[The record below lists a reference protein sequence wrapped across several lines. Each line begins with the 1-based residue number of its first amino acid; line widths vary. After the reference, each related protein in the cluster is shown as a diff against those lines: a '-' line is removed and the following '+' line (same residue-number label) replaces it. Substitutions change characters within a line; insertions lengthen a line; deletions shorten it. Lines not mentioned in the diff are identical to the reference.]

1 MISIE
6 RMASA
11 VTLDNSV
18 IGEVPTGVP
27 NGVLV
32 IFTTL
37 SPYVAGTLKVH
48 RDQLTMQPTVD
59 FTETDAD
66 AGTFTMTSAPVTG
79 EVIWCEYIKQ

>member
-11 VTLDNSV
+11 VTLDNSI

-27 NGVLV
+27 NGILV

-48 RDQLTMQPTVD
+48 RDQLTMQPSVD
-59 FTETDAD
+59 FTETDVD

-79 EVIWCEYIKQ
+79 EVVWCDYIKQ

>member
-11 VTLDNSV
+11 VTLDNSI

-27 NGVLV
+27 NGILA

-48 RDQLTMQPTVD
+48 RDQLTMQPDVD
-59 FTETDAD
+59 YTETDED
-66 AGTFTMTSAPVTG
+66 EGTFTMTSAPVTG
-79 EVIWCEYIKQ
+79 EVVWCEYIKQ

>member
-11 VTLDNSV
+11 VTLDNS
-18 IGEVPTGVP
+18 ILGEVPTGVP

-37 SPYVAGTLKVH
+37 SPYVAGTLQVH
-48 RDQLTMQPTVD
+48 RDQLTMQPAVD
-59 FTETDAD
+59 FTETDED
-66 AGTFTMTSAPVTG
+66 AGTFTMTSAPLTG
-79 EVIWCEYIKQ
+79 EVVWCDYIKQ

>member
-1 MISIE
+1 VISIE

-48 RDQLTMQPTVD
+48 RDQLTMQPDVD
-59 FTETDAD
+59 YTETDED
-66 AGTFTMTSAPVTG
+66 VGTFTMTSAPLTG
-79 EVIWCEYIKQ
+79 EVVWCDYIKQ